1 MFGISII
8 ESLFFKFVFVLI
20 NLISIFETATGVNSQ
35 YLCKSLLNK
44 QVGFFC
50 IIYQYRS
57 LSLSITFK
65 LDKAYQHIFYY

>member
-8 ESLFFKFVFVLI
+8 ESLFYKFVFVPI
-20 NLISIFETATGVNSQ
+20 NLISIFETATGVNSH
-35 YLCKSLLNK
+35 YLCKSLLKK
-44 QVGFFC
+44 QVSFFF

-65 LDKAYQHIFYY
+65 LDKVYQHIFHY